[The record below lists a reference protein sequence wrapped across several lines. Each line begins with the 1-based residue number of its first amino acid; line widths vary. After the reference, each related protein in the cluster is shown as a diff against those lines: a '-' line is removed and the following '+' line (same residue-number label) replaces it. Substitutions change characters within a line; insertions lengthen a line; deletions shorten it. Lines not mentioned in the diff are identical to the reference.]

1 MEGRKGQRKEGKK
14 KGRKESRMEKGKKK
28 GREKRQIEIACRKKK
43 KAFRTGYMLDSIKNN
58 NCDTKFV
65 LIKLHSPFKNRKE

>member
-28 GREKRQIEIACRKKK
+28 GREKRQIEIACRKQ

-58 NCDTKFV
+58 NSVTPN
-65 LIKLHSPFKNRKE
+65 LYS